1 MYLFGKHVERG
12 KKEIDPE
19 KYILLKKKG
28 TAWKT
33 TTFPLPSEHKQPV
46 KGWHRMTK
54 TKLTHSEC
62 RCHTQVKNIYT
73 DDSEQHGFELHVH
86 FLTPPKLNYQ

>member
-73 DDSEQHGFELHVH
+73 VVPGKMAA
-86 FLTPPKLNYQ
+86 T